1 MALEST
7 LKFNP
12 PPLPMRDDGALA
24 LVTLSPSAMAEK
36 GFEYYDQPVVVSRWS
51 SKLKTT
57 IDPLRI
63 SYEDVTGWIEI

>member
-12 PPLPMRDDGALA
+12 PPLPMREM
-24 LVTLSPSAMAEK
+24 TEK
-36 GFEYYDQPVVVSRWS
+36 GFEYYDQPVVVSRWC

-57 IDPLRI
+57 IDPLRL